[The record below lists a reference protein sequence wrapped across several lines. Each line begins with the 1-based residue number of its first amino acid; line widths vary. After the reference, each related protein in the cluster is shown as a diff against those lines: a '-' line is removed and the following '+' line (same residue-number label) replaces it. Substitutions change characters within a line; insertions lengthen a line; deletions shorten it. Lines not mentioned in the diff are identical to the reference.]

1 MSYHKLTR
9 VRCAA
14 RPGTIGVGEGSAVIA
29 RTVLS
34 LARRSTAPRQYRTLG
49 SPL

>member
-14 RPGTIGVGEGSAVIA
+14 RPGTLEVGEGTAVVA
-29 RTVLS
+29 RTASS
-34 LARRSTAPRQYRTLG
+34 LARRGTAPR
-49 SPL
+49 